1 MILTK
6 KDIHELVLSNIRT
19 CGKYCGYRIDGDL
32 SQITDDE
39 IINGI
44 DFKCVM
50 KKSIT
55 VLAGSQPKTYYYV
68 IRTRMIYANHLSEPD
83 LYIVENLLYWE
94 DEEELAEHDS
104 KCYYIYDNKV
114 CTDSIL
120 DCATAV

>member
-6 KDIHELVLSNIRT
+6 KDIHELILSNIRT

-39 IINGI
+39 IIRGI

-50 KKSIT
+50 KKSIAM
-55 VLAGSQPKTYYYV
+55 LAGSQPKTYYSV
-68 IRTRMIYANHLSEPD
+68 IRTRMIYANHSNEPD

-94 DEEELAEHDS
+94 DEKELAERDS
-104 KCYYIYDNKV
+104 KCYYMYDNKV